1 MIPRLPGS
9 LSAIR
14 NSPKLDTKKRREM
27 PRKGKSDGGD
37 RLGEEAAPSPRK
49 TWGPQATA
57 ETVGA
62 QPRERENELRRPSPH
77 LSTPPPARKK
87 GKIPRDLP
95 PPRPGQPP
103 PPERPPPL
111 ASGSPS
117 PPGLALTLAA
127 LRAAREDACDMNGA
141 RSSPRGPDA
150 AAATAAA
157 PRGINPGSVG
167 GSGGCPHPS
176 PPPQSPPPPSPPP
189 EAALLP
195 ATPTIGG
202 PGLERQRG

>member
-1 MIPRLPGS
+1 M
-9 LSAIR
+9 
-14 NSPKLDTKKRREM
+14 
-27 PRKGKSDGGD
+27 
-37 RLGEEAAPSPRK
+37 GEEAAPSPRK
-49 TWGPQATA
+49 TWGPRATA

-77 LSTPPPARKK
+77 LSTSSAPPPPQERK

-111 ASGSPS
+111 ASASPS

-127 LRAAREDACDMNGA
+127 LRAAREDACDKSGA
-141 RSSPRGPDA
+141 RSRPRGPDA
-150 AAATAAA
+150 VAATAAA

-167 GSGGCPHPS
+167 GSRISASPVASTSSSRGCAAPSHPYYRRIWT
-176 PPPQSPPPPSPPP
+176 
-189 EAALLP
+189 AKTA
-195 ATPTIGG
+195 G
-202 PGLERQRG
+202 